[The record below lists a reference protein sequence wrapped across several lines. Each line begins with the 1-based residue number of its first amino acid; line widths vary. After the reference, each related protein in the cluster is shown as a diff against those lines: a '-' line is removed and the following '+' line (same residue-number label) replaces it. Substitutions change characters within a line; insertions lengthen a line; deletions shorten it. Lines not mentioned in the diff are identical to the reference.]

1 MRQEGLTSDNSYIL
15 WVRYMVVTWHPQFHW
30 QCTTTLKLVARALF
44 CKCEHWGADMLIIAL
59 ALTAGEGK
67 AEFTQACLM
76 LKLWFSTFCYI
87 ASSGGSVVMNSPAN
101 VGRRGLS
108 PWVGNI
114 PWRREWQPTPVFLP
128 GESHGQRS
136 LAGYSPW
143 GCTDSD
149 MT

>member
-1 MRQEGLTSDNSYIL
+1 
-15 WVRYMVVTWHPQFHW
+15 
-30 QCTTTLKLVARALF
+30 
-44 CKCEHWGADMLIIAL
+44 MLIIAL

-76 LKLWFSTFCYI
+76 LKLWFSTSCYI

-114 PWRREWQPTPVFLP
+114 P
-128 GESHGQRS
+128 
-136 LAGYSPW
+136 
-143 GCTDSD
+143 
-149 MT
+149 

>member
-1 MRQEGLTSDNSYIL
+1 
-15 WVRYMVVTWHPQFHW
+15 
-30 QCTTTLKLVARALF
+30 
-44 CKCEHWGADMLIIAL
+44 MLIIAL

-87 ASSGGSVVMNSPAN
+87 ASSGGSVAMNSPAN

-114 PWRREWQPTPVFLP
+114 P
-128 GESHGQRS
+128 
-136 LAGYSPW
+136 
-143 GCTDSD
+143 
-149 MT
+149 